1 MGGIS
6 TTHFRAGKTEGWE
19 GALQPSSIHPSPGG
33 VSPYPLGLCF
43 STCTAGKWVCST
55 SVCPG
60 TSGPTWAPPLLSAP
74 QLLGPG
80 SSEGQAC
87 CWGGARTQ
95 SHWLRLPLFGFSEL
109 LRLMKG
115 FVLPRQGGFFTGSLL
130 SVGAWTETGLHA
142 QGLVSGQRER
152 RGELR
157 LPSDRRGGLLPS
169 NRGSQ
174 REGQGTRHRMPSP
187 LGAQSRRAEAHP
199 EGRPPGQLPL
209 SAPQLSVQ

>member
-1 MGGIS
+1 M
-6 TTHFRAGKTEGWE
+6 
-19 GALQPSSIHPSPGG
+19 
-33 VSPYPLGLCF
+33 
-43 STCTAGKWVCST
+43 CST

-74 QLLGPG
+74 QLLGPR

-87 CWGGARTQ
+87 CWGVARAQ
-95 SHWLRLPLFGFSEL
+95 SCWLRLPLFGFSEL

-130 SVGAWTETGLHA
+130 SVGAWTETGLLA

-169 NRGSQ
+169 NRCSQ
-174 REGQGTRHRMPSP
+174 REGQGSRHPRFLRTGCRLLWVLRAAGQSHTLWGSP
-187 LGAQSRRAEAHP
+187 RVSCLS
-199 EGRPPGQLPL
+199 LPL
-209 SAPQLSVQ
+209 S